1 MDEWLNLSV
10 LTGLDLLGSEV
21 IESEGKGNHTV
32 FHPGQL
38 MTSSK
43 HSTWTEDRDLD
54 AKVLLTFSRVYSLSQ
69 ESIIPFRLINQVRS
83 SHTEAVFG
91 LISRAQRNDS
101 RCVVLHVGL
110 LQAGKSC
117 RISLGQNI

>member
-69 ESIIPFRLINQVRS
+69 ESTISPHQSGAQQSYRS
-83 SHTEAVFG
+83 
-91 LISRAQRNDS
+91 
-101 RCVVLHVGL
+101 CVWVDI
-110 LQAGKSC
+110 ACSKE
-117 RISLGQNI
+117 